1 MDESAFVLLWQFET
15 IYPFIYFH
23 LYHKR
28 NRLIASKNCPKKN
41 DGSRVPSFSLLAVK
55 NLRNA
60 GGEAARL
67 TEPRA
72 GRNVRYKY
80 SRVGLVIVHDSQEFI
95 RKSVFPL
102 ERSIRSNCSWIERN
116 AATQR

>member
-15 IYPFIYFH
+15 IDLFIYLFSP
-23 LYHKR
+23 LPQKKSTFS
-28 NRLIASKNCPKKN
+28 IKKIVQKKKKN

-80 SRVGLVIVHDSQEFI
+80 SRVGLVICARLARVY
-95 RKSVFPL
+95 
-102 ERSIRSNCSWIERN
+102 
-116 AATQR
+116 